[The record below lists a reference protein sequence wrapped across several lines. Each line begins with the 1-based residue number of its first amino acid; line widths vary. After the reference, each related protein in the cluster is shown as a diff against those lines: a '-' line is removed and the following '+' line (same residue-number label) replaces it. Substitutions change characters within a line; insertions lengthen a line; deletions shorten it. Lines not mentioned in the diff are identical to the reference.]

1 MPALLLVCSSVFSA
15 TATAADTAQLDQAR
29 AHLRRTGMRKFKVRR
44 MYLSLTGLSDVPVI
58 FHFSYPIY
66 DLKENSSAYA
76 CHMR

>member
-1 MPALLLVCSSVFSA
+1 
-15 TATAADTAQLDQAR
+15 
-29 AHLRRTGMRKFKVRR
+29 